1 MNEYRK
7 EDGTEQKEKAA
18 GAETEVNAPVGGES
32 SGQAECEAQRTS
44 KEAEEVSENQP
55 EEQKSSEELA
65 AEAAAMAAVAE
76 ESDKS
81 APETGRAKPKQ
92 DAKDEKI
99 EELTDRLKRNL
110 AEFDNF
116 RKRTEKEKTAMFD
129 LGAKNVLEK
138 LLPVIDNFERSLESA
153 PDAPELKPYADGME
167 MIYRQLLKNL
177 EEAGAKPMDAKGK
190 PFDPALHNAVMH
202 VEDESL
208 EENVVVEEFQKGYY
222 YKDGVLRHSMV
233 KVAN

>member
-1 MNEYRK
+1 
-7 EDGTEQKEKAA
+7 
-18 GAETEVNAPVGGES
+18 
-32 SGQAECEAQRTS
+32 
-44 KEAEEVSENQP
+44 
-55 EEQKSSEELA
+55 
-65 AEAAAMAAVAE
+65 
-76 ESDKS
+76 
-81 APETGRAKPKQ
+81 
-92 DAKDEKI
+92 
-99 EELTDRLKRNL
+99 LKRNL

-177 EEAGAKPMDAKGK
+177 EEAGVKPMDAKGK

>member
-18 GAETEVNAPVGGES
+18 ETEVNAPVGGES
-32 SGQAECEAQRTS
+32 SRQAECEAQRTS